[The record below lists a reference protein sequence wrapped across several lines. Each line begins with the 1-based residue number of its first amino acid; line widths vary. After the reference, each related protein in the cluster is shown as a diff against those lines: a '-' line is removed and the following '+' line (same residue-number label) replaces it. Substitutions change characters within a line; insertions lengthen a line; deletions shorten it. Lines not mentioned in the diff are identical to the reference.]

1 MYRILVNARIVLVNV
16 ANSVVSPYKFIDFQ
30 NSNVNGSTSSD
41 FTITNDKNG
50 NNKNKEIQY
59 NRIDVAGDSSPVS
72 RAESLKAVKKVFRD
86 AQPRL
91 GQVSVKNSVVE
102 SKVTP
107 KGWDVTFT
115 SQGTYFF
122 LFYYYLV

>member
-1 MYRILVNARIVLVNV
+1 MDAH
-16 ANSVVSPYKFIDFQ
+16 PYKSHVSIKYRKPSKRSIDIFNEYLQ
-30 NSNVNGSTSSD
+30 
-41 FTITNDKNG
+41 F
-50 NNKNKEIQY
+50 NNKFNPGNCLLFSSVITTGT
-59 NRIDVAGDSSPVS
+59 NRIDVVGDSSPVS

-102 SKVTP
+102 SKVTQ